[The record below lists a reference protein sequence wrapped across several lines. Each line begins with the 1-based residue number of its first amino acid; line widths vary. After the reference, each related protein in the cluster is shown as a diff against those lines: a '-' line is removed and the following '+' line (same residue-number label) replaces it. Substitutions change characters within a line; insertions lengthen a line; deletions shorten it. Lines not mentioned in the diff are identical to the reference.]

1 MTSGELIR
9 SARLRAGLS
18 QAELAKRLELPASSI
33 GRWETDTVEPGYST
47 LRRVLQACGYD
58 LPPVLESYEPDR
70 EMDARIQEIQRLTP
84 QERVSKMLTRSRL
97 WPLDPYTMLR
107 ELEYARVSYVL
118 IGGLARIIHG
128 SQEITEDIDITP
140 SMRTDN
146 LRRLQEALEAQ
157 QAHRVDTQ
165 PLRVEQ
171 LDPDQEPFV
180 TLVCDACELH
190 VVANPPGTR
199 GYDDLRR
206 RANREA
212 LGEGLRPAVAHPADL
227 VRMLEAH
234 DNPAH
239 DPDLLPT
246 MRRLVELETSLPVER
261 RTR

>member
-47 LRRVLQACGYD
+47 LRRVLQACGFD
-58 LPPVLESYEPDR
+58 LPPVLEPYEPDLKL
-70 EMDARIQEIQRLTP
+70 DARIHELQRLTP
-84 QERVSKMLTRSRL
+84 QERLSKMLTRSRL

-107 ELEYARVSYVL
+107 EFEHARVSYIV

-128 SQEITEDIDITP
+128 SDEITEDLDIAP
-140 SMRTDN
+140 SLRPDN

-157 QAHRVDTQ
+157 QAHRVDMQ
-165 PLRVEQ
+165 PLAIHQ
-171 LDPDQEPFV
+171 LDPEQEPFV
-180 TLVCDACELH
+180 TLVCDAGQIH
-190 VVANPPGTR
+190 VVAHAPGTR

-234 DNPAH
+234 DNPVR

-246 MRRLVELETSLPVER
+246 MRRLVELESGLAIES
-261 RTR
+261 